1 MNRPRGEGRARH
13 RRWRARGRVHRSER
27 HGGGGTLGRRRRR
40 EGLRKTKQMMIRR
53 GRMLHFVAT
62 ARAFAN
68 VLAAGNE
75 AISKYG
81 APGHVRGA
89 GLLTDGFEL
98 HPQAQ
103 T

>member
-1 MNRPRGEGRARH
+1 MGTY
-13 RRWRARGRVHRSER
+13 
-27 HGGGGTLGRRRRR
+27 GTLAEPVTGATVGRRRRR
-40 EGLRKTKQMMIRR
+40 EGLRKTTQITIRR
-53 GRMLHFVAT
+53 CRILHFVAT
-62 ARAFAN
+62 ARAFGNAP
-68 VLAAGNE
+68 AAGDE

-81 APGHVRGA
+81 APGHVRGV